1 MQNLKE
7 SERSNGVVIFAFN
20 TDIDYVGIADLSSR
34 LISHNLKL
42 PVTLITDINSNPKF
56 NYDQVIRIDTQG
68 HTWRNDN
75 IVWRNL
81 DRYLAY
87 ELSPYIETI
96 VLDADYLVLDN
107 TLLQLFHTEFD
118 YRLMHHNITPDGP
131 SYEMMGETSVPFIW
145 ATIVL
150 FRKTAR
156 AKLFFNLVGRIQRNY
171 GYYCTLYNVREK
183 NYRNDYAFS
192 MANIIL
198 NGYSINEDF
207 GIPWNMFTINNKID
221 TITLTDNFLKIQH
234 ADNAVVSPYQNL
246 HIMDKDYL
254 QSTDFEQVVEAICES
269 T

>member
-1 MQNLKE
+1 
-7 SERSNGVVIFAFN
+7 
-20 TDIDYVGIADLSSR
+20 
-34 LISHNLKL
+34 
-42 PVTLITDINSNPKF
+42 
-56 NYDQVIRIDTQG
+56 
-68 HTWRNDN
+68 
-75 IVWRNL
+75 
-81 DRYLAY
+81 
-87 ELSPYIETI
+87 
-96 VLDADYLVLDN
+96 
-107 TLLQLFHTEFD
+107 
-118 YRLMHHNITPDGP
+118 
-131 SYEMMGETSVPFIW
+131 MMGETSVPFIW

-150 FRKTAR
+150 FRKTVR